1 MWEEGARSRAQ
12 PSSSRWAPSPQLLP
26 PPGRVHHVHAA
37 LRRPDHL
44 SHPGPDAEGSHQR
57 HRLPLHA
64 QRESR
69 LPAHPWAPRPCW
81 SLDTGRACEGSA
93 CQPACGSGQRALGSF
108 SLRPL
113 LGGLSC
119 PWPPG
124 SCPHLGHPAW
134 APPPRGARLRASVCA
149 GLGAGQAGCLAGRRG
164 PSVLLLLPGLRGPH
178 LLLQLQ
184 PCPVSASGVGP
195 GGGGLLLQAPGARSL
210 GLPVGPAA
218 RLEWGGRS
226 PELRLRVSRIV
237 GRGARGRQAGSQL
250 KAFSGA
256 VGSGCSWPPP
266 PRALACVSISLPGP
280 ACPWPADGPR
290 WAVPALWLL
299 RRLCSS
305 SVSTCLCPRA
315 CALRRGALG
324 PRGGCRSN
332 RLRSRFPA
340 AAPVGCVGVL
350 GPPHPRPRLSLSD
363 VWVPATG
370 EGVAAH

>member
-1 MWEEGARSRAQ
+1 MGGGARPRAQ
-12 PSSSRWAPSPQLLP
+12 PSSSRWAPSPQLPP
-26 PPGRVHHVHAA
+26 PPGRVRHVHAA

-124 SCPHLGHPAW
+124 SCPALGRPAC
-134 APPPRGARLRASVCA
+134 APPPRAARLRASVCA
-149 GLGAGQAGCLAGRRG
+149 GRGAGQAGRLAGRGG

-184 PCPVSASGVGP
+184 PCAVSAPGAGP
-195 GGGGLLLQAPGARSL
+195 GGG
-210 GLPVGPAA
+210 
-218 RLEWGGRS
+218 
-226 PELRLRVSRIV
+226 
-237 GRGARGRQAGSQL
+237 GARGRQAGSQL

-256 VGSGCSWPPP
+256 VGSGCSRPPL
-266 PRALACVSISLPGP
+266 PRALACVSVSLPRP

-315 CALRRGALG
+315 CALRRGG
-324 PRGGCRSN
+324 PWASW
-332 RLRSRFPA
+332 RLQ
-340 AAPVGCVGVL
+340 V
-350 GPPHPRPRLSLSD
+350 
-363 VWVPATG
+363 
-370 EGVAAH
+370 